1 MADNKSYYYIRLKET
16 FFRDDA
22 IMLLESMPDGY
33 LYSNILLKITLMSL
47 KGDGKLMY
55 NNVIPYSPQALAT
68 LTGHSVGVVEKALE
82 QFKALGL
89 IDILDNGAIF
99 ILNIQNM
106 IGKSTTEADR
116 KRSYERRIAEEKRNL
131 GEISEKIIPE
141 IELEKELDID
151 TEIDIDNTQQNV
163 AELVPIKPQ
172 KKSEPKHKH
181 GEYGHVMLKDSEVE
195 KLNDDYGNEKAQHA
209 IKYLDEYIEM
219 KGYKAKNH
227 NLAIRKWVF
236 DAIDRENKQHNQSKS
251 EGAFDPVK
259 YLLGGGKNDN

>member
-116 KRSYERRIAEEKRNL
+116 QREYDRRIAEEKKSVRNL
-131 GEISEKIIPE
+131 EAFRKKSVLEI
-141 IELEKELDID
+141 ELDID
-151 TEIDIDNTQQNV
+151 TDIDIDNTQHEV
-163 AELVPIKPQ
+163 AETVPDKPQ
-172 KKSEPKHKH
+172 KKTESKHKY

-195 KLNDDYGNEKAQHA
+195 KLNTDYGVEKAQQA
-209 IKYLDEYIEM
+209 ITYLDEYIEM

-236 DAIDRENKQHNQSKS
+236 DAVDRENKQHNQSKS
-251 EGAFDPVK
+251 EGTFDPVK